1 MDTNIGRN
9 IQEMRLYRN
18 MDVEK
23 LAKKCKV
30 EPELIG
36 KWENNDIMP
45 SAQELYVISKAL
57 DVDMNYFFEEIGE
70 SDDWYEGNEHN
81 NLSSIILL
89 LSESESVNPA
99 RRIFIWRWLKEQL
112 VEYNLKKLDNPKFA
126 VKNTTEK
133 LREKIVWGFETIFD
147 GEYDDVIREYVKGE
161 CEIMKLRDAI
171 YDKSKEHSKCE
182 DQEKER
188 KTATDAWK
196 AYKQCVDYLESALFN
211 ELVDLR
217 YAALAV
223 EKLGEYYEVS
233 GRMVDI
239 NFIVLKYVHTQ
250 LGNYCEKE
258 DVEGVRR
265 MYEFLKNYGTALWS
279 QL

>member
-70 SDDWYEGNEHN
+70 SGDWYEGKEHN

-99 RRIFIWRWLKEQL
+99 RRIFIWRWLK
-112 VEYNLKKLDNPKFA
+112 
-126 VKNTTEK
+126 
-133 LREKIVWGFETIFD
+133 
-147 GEYDDVIREYVKGE
+147 
-161 CEIMKLRDAI
+161 
-171 YDKSKEHSKCE
+171 
-182 DQEKER
+182 
-188 KTATDAWK
+188 
-196 AYKQCVDYLESALFN
+196 
-211 ELVDLR
+211 
-217 YAALAV
+217 
-223 EKLGEYYEVS
+223 
-233 GRMVDI
+233 
-239 NFIVLKYVHTQ
+239 
-250 LGNYCEKE
+250 
-258 DVEGVRR
+258 
-265 MYEFLKNYGTALWS
+265 
-279 QL
+279 